1 MSSPDA
7 IADLIEISSQIE
19 AAVLFDAG
27 GAVEASSFADEADA
41 TARAR
46 RALDLV
52 AAAGGLRADGPAVTR
67 VEAMLG
73 TGALVVVREGERL
86 AAATTLAEPPSALV
100 VYDLRTALR
109 SSAPTPPKPR
119 RRRATKPPAAKAE
132 SDA

>member
-41 TARAR
+41 TALAR
-46 RALDLV
+46 RALDLA

-109 SSAPTPPKPR
+109 SSEPTPKPR
-119 RRRATKPPAAKAE
+119 RRRATKPPSAKAK